1 MFLILRNR
9 NFLLVWLGQVLSQ
22 AGTRMYQ
29 IAIMWWMLTT
39 MNGKGSELAYF
50 LIISSLPSLLFV
62 KHIGNLIEKVDSKKI
77 FLFAELSGFLTIL
90 GVIYLIHLGLFSI
103 VLALITGFLL
113 SLYQAFIDPTLFKSV
128 PELCPKEDST
138 MAVAFITSTQS
149 LANFA
154 GAILGALLI
163 EMLGIIGV
171 TAINGISYL
180 LCVLFIFRVRFSPM
194 VAADD
199 SSGTY
204 ENLKTFELL
213 NRMPLIKKILFG
225 FGLANFFLNPILI
238 TLPVYTKNALNEN
251 ASILG
256 MLEGALWIG
265 ILIGGFVSKYVNIF
279 NNNPIKIVMGAL
291 LLQGLMLFASGMIIH
306 TLFFIT
312 ILLWIGLLLGIINVK
327 IIDYFQRNVNEA
339 YRGRFFAILQAVITF
354 TFPIAY
360 FLFGHLIDHI
370 LINQI
375 CMIQA
380 TGLLFVGIY
389 FYLLGKM
396 NRAIA

>member
-138 MAVAFITSTQS
+138 MA
-149 LANFA
+149 
-154 GAILGALLI
+154 
-163 EMLGIIGV
+163 
-171 TAINGISYL
+171 
-180 LCVLFIFRVRFSPM
+180 
-194 VAADD
+194 
-199 SSGTY
+199 
-204 ENLKTFELL
+204 
-213 NRMPLIKKILFG
+213 
-225 FGLANFFLNPILI
+225 
-238 TLPVYTKNALNEN
+238 
-251 ASILG
+251 
-256 MLEGALWIG
+256 
-265 ILIGGFVSKYVNIF
+265 
-279 NNNPIKIVMGAL
+279 
-291 LLQGLMLFASGMIIH
+291 
-306 TLFFIT
+306 
-312 ILLWIGLLLGIINVK
+312 
-327 IIDYFQRNVNEA
+327 
-339 YRGRFFAILQAVITF
+339 
-354 TFPIAY
+354 
-360 FLFGHLIDHI
+360 
-370 LINQI
+370 
-375 CMIQA
+375 
-380 TGLLFVGIY
+380 
-389 FYLLGKM
+389 
-396 NRAIA
+396 